1 MITITITTQGFP
13 EANANLVK
21 LEGQLSSLKPLWE
34 KLGEEFYGQ
43 EKALFEAQPWKPL
56 SPAYAKRKRAKFGDK
71 PILVATGLLLGSL
84 TKKGAEGNVHRVS
97 DLDAEFGSAVPYGIF
112 HQDSRPPIGE
122 PKVEEYRTIAA
133 EYMVEAVRN
142 SGFN

>member
-1 MITITITTQGFP
+1 MITITIITQGFP
-13 EANANLVK
+13 QANARLVK

-34 KLGEEFYGQ
+34 RLGDEFYK
-43 EKALFEAQPWKPL
+43 EETAWFAAEPWKPL

-71 PILVATGLLLGSL
+71 PILRATDTLFHSL
-84 TKKGAEGNVHRVS
+84 TEQGAEGNIHRVDS
-97 DLDAEFGSAVPYGIF
+97 LSAEFGSAVPYGIF
-112 HQDSRPPIGE
+112 HEKSRPPIAE
-122 PKVEEYRTIAA
+122 PDVEEYRTIAA